1 MTTVEVFGVI
11 LLAGSRSVR
20 VATLRND
27 KILATL
33 QDKTSVAV
41 VLCLSDHV
49 RLTANLALSGWVWT
63 GPI

>member
-1 MTTVEVFGVI
+1 MTTVEVLGVI

-33 QDKTSVAV
+33 QDETSVAV
-41 VLCLSDHV
+41 VLCTSDHV
-49 RLTANLALSGWVWT
+49 
-63 GPI
+63 